1 MNCIQWNQNIWQIY
15 GLLKSLHAKILNL
28 PIHCPTF
35 LLQEIKENHS
45 VALTHQNK
53 LMKTSQ
59 TAASCG
65 HAIIRSSKLH
75 AEAFRVSLW
84 SDPLCGL
91 SEIQLHATQMCT
103 DTMPE
108 KLILR
113 IRSKKSHRLDQLATY
128 AEQHWER
135 PDGQQRFYWM
145 TVLLSGAHRSP
156 ACLLNL

>member
-1 MNCIQWNQNIWQIY
+1 MNLRTQ
-15 GLLKSLHAKILNL
+15 
-28 PIHCPTF
+28 
-35 LLQEIKENHS
+35 NHS
-45 VALTHQNK
+45 LQKHIKQRNHELYTMESEYLTNLWFIKITPCQKLKFTDSLPTIFTTGNKRQSFCSALTHQNK
-53 LMKTSQ
+53 LIKISQ

-91 SEIQLHATQMCT
+91 SEIQLHATQTCT
-103 DTMPE
+103 DMMLE

-128 AEQHWER
+128 AEQ
-135 PDGQQRFYWM
+135 
-145 TVLLSGAHRSP
+145 
-156 ACLLNL
+156 